1 MMMMVM
7 MMVMITMMLM
17 TMKGAL
23 RSKASDQTSLD
34 DNTCCKKS
42 RLIICLLEDSDEQI
56 KQQNIGHQQKQSHD
70 DSHQCA
76 TKFIMT
82 GGVESC
88 GFLIYKKKMLENLA
102 STLTKRIY

>member
-1 MMMMVM
+1 
-7 MMVMITMMLM
+7 M
-17 TMKGAL
+17 TKL
-23 RSKASDQTSLD
+23 SLN

-42 RLIICLLEDSDEQI
+42 RLIIRLLEDSDEQI
-56 KQQNIGHQQKQSHD
+56 KQQNIGHQQKQRHD

-88 GFLIYKKKMLENLA
+88 GFLIYKEKNVRKSGINPHQESILKDECCLSLIHAFTNVHSYLCA
-102 STLTKRIY
+102 

>member
-1 MMMMVM
+1 MMMVM
-7 MMVMITMMLM
+7 MM
-17 TMKGAL
+17 KGTL
-23 RSKASDQTSLD
+23 RGKASDQIEPY
-34 DNTCCKKS
+34 DNTYCKTS
-42 RLIICLLEDSDEQI
+42 PLIIRLLEDSDEQI

-88 GFLIYKKKMLENLA
+88 SFLIYKKKMLENLA
-102 STLTKRIY
+102 STLTLNKRIF

>member
-1 MMMMVM
+1 
-7 MMVMITMMLM
+7 M
-17 TMKGAL
+17 TKL
-23 RSKASDQTSLD
+23 SLNN
-34 DNTCCKKS
+34 NTCCKKS
-42 RLIICLLEDSDEQI
+42 RLIIRLLEDSDEQI
-56 KQQNIGHQQKQSHD
+56 KKQNIGHQQKQSHD

-88 GFLIYKKKMLENLA
+88 GFLIYKKKVLENLA

>member
-1 MMMMVM
+1 
-7 MMVMITMMLM
+7 M
-17 TMKGAL
+17 TKL
-23 RSKASDQTSLD
+23 SLN

-42 RLIICLLEDSDEQI
+42 RLIIRLLEDSDEQI

-102 STLTKRIY
+102 PREYIDGRMLFIPNTCIHKSTSLRRVGY